1 MGGRDGKTEDSNSA
15 VFKLT
20 CEQLDDIPIQFKT
33 QSLLAPVP
41 ELQLVY
47 ASHNQRKWNVFR
59 NLVYETSKHI
69 IWN

>member
-41 ELQLVY
+41 EL
-47 ASHNQRKWNVFR
+47 
-59 NLVYETSKHI
+59 
-69 IWN
+69 